1 MNNDLTLKSVFAK
14 GKDRLDDSLKGL
26 SLPKDSIK
34 VQSILTDYLSALFD
48 NENGY
53 RQNLTESED
62 YIFQAVIR
70 LLNSQQNI
78 AKEIAKFAKPIVTQD
93 AKVKKQSKATNPYV
107 TIAGA
112 GVGAIVGGIIGSWA
126 AVAGAI
132 AGTALV
138 LYFSAKPVSK
148 TTTISTD
155 AQTKLHESTIDVTV
169 FSNIVESICESIDG
183 VIDTF
188 RTQIKRVANV
198 YEQREK
204 PTLTS
209 DYSTLLEQIANVYN
223 VCSTTEGVPAKV
235 KNAVDMLAESLE
247 NYNLKI
253 VNGKIINE

>member
-1 MNNDLTLKSVFAK
+1 MNNSMTLKSVFAK
-14 GKDRLDDSLKGL
+14 NKDGLIDSLKEL
-26 SLPKDSIK
+26 SLPKDAIK
-34 VQSILTDYLSALFD
+34 VQSILTNHLSDLFE

-62 YIFQAVIR
+62 YILQSVLR

-78 AKEIAKFAKPIVTQD
+78 AKEIARYSKPIVAQESKTPN
-93 AKVKKQSKATNPYV
+93 QSNATNPYA
-107 TIAGA
+107 TIVGA
-112 GVGAIVGGIIGSWA
+112 GVGAVAGGLISSWA

-138 LYFSAKPVSK
+138 LYFSAKPISK
-148 TTTISTD
+148 TATVSSD
-155 AQTKLHESTIDVTV
+155 AQPKLQESTIDVTV
-169 FSNIVESICESIDG
+169 FTNIVESICESIDG
-183 VIDTF
+183 VIDTY
-188 RTQIKRVANV
+188 RTQVKRVAYV

-253 VNGKIINE
+253 ENGKIVNE

>member
-1 MNNDLTLKSVFAK
+1 MNNSMTLKSVFANS
-14 GKDRLDDSLKGL
+14 KDGLVDSLKEL

-34 VQSILTDYLSALFD
+34 VQSILTNHLSALFE

-62 YIFQAVIR
+62 YILQAVLR

-78 AKEIAKFAKPIVTQD
+78 AKEIAKSAKPIVVQESRTT
-93 AKVKKQSKATNPYV
+93 KQSNSANPYA

-112 GVGAIVGGIIGSWA
+112 GVGAVAGGLISSWA

-148 TTTISTD
+148 TKTASPDTH
-155 AQTKLHESTIDVTV
+155 TKLPESTIDVTV
-169 FSNIVESICESIDG
+169 FTNIVESICESIDG
-183 VIDTF
+183 VIDTY
-188 RTQIKRVANV
+188 RTQVKRVANV

-235 KNAVDMLAESLE
+235 KNAVDLLAESLE

-253 VNGKIINE
+253 ENGKIVNE

>member
-1 MNNDLTLKSVFAK
+1 MNKKTLCELFESNKTELQQALTGMA
-14 GKDRLDDSLKGL
+14 
-26 SLPKDSIK
+26 LPKDSVE
-34 VQSILTDYLSALFD
+34 VQRILTDYLGALFE

-62 YIFQAVIR
+62 YILQAVLR

-78 AKEIAKFAKPIVTQD
+78 AKEIAKSAKPIVVQESRTT
-93 AKVKKQSKATNPYV
+93 KQSNSTNPYA

-112 GVGAIVGGIIGSWA
+112 GVGAVAGGLISSWA

-148 TTTISTD
+148 TKTASPDTHTM
-155 AQTKLHESTIDVTV
+155 LPESTIDVTV
-169 FSNIVESICESIDG
+169 FTNIVESICESIDG
-183 VIDTF
+183 VIDTY
-188 RTQIKRVANV
+188 RTQVKRVANV

-209 DYSTLLEQIANVYN
+209 DYSSLLEQIANVYN

-253 VNGKIINE
+253 ENGKIVNE